1 MTSKLKN
8 TDTNE
13 KLENIIQQ
21 ISKLKPYLEQHYHI
35 KSIGVFGS
43 FVRNEQQAHSD
54 LDLLVEFSHAVSLL
68 TFIEIENK
76 LSSYL
81 GFKVD
86 LVIKKTLKPRI
97 GQQILSEV
105 VMIPG

>member
-1 MTSKLKN
+1 MAITKLN
-8 TDTNE
+8 ETNTNE
-13 KLENIIQQ
+13 KLESIIRQ
-21 ISKLKPYLEQHYHI
+21 INELKPYLEQHYHV

-43 FVRNEQQAHSD
+43 YVRKEQQIHSD
-54 LDLLVEFSHAVSLL
+54 LDLLVEFSQAVNLF

-81 GFKVD
+81 GIKVD
-86 LVIKKTLKPRI
+86 LVMKKTLKPRI

-105 VMIPG
+105 VMI

>member
-1 MTSKLKN
+1 MTSKLKD

-21 ISKLKPYLEQHYHI
+21 ISKLKPFLEQHYHI

-43 FVRNEQQAHSD
+43 FVRKEQQTHSD
-54 LDLLVEFSHAVSLL
+54 LDLLAEFSQTVSLL

-81 GFKVD
+81 GLKVD
-86 LVIKKTLKPRI
+86 LVMKKTLKPRI
-97 GQQILSEV
+97 GQQILNEV
-105 VMIPG
+105 VMI

>member
-1 MTSKLKN
+1 MRK
-8 TDTNE
+8 
-13 KLENIIQQ
+13 
-21 ISKLKPYLEQHYHI
+21 
-35 KSIGVFGS
+35 
-43 FVRNEQQAHSD
+43 EQQTHSD

-86 LVIKKTLKPRI
+86 LVMKKTLKPRI

>member
-43 FVRNEQQAHSD
+43 FVRKEQQTHSD
-54 LDLLVEFSHAVSLL
+54 LDLLVEFSQAVSLF

-81 GFKVD
+81 GLKVD
-86 LVIKKTLKPRI
+86 LVMKKTLKPRI
-97 GQQILSEV
+97 GQQILNEV
-105 VMIPG
+105 VMI

>member
-1 MTSKLKN
+1 MAISKLNK

-13 KLENIIQQ
+13 KLESIIQQ
-21 ISKLKPYLEQHYHI
+21 ISKIKPYLEQHYHV

-43 FVRNEQQAHSD
+43 YVRKEQQTHSD
-54 LDLLVEFSHAVSLL
+54 LDLLVEFSQAVSLL

-81 GFKVD
+81 GIKVD
-86 LVIKKTLKPRI
+86 LVMKKTLKPRI
-97 GQQILSEV
+97 GQQVLSEV
-105 VMIPG
+105 VMI

>member
-1 MTSKLKN
+1 MTSKLKD

-43 FVRNEQQAHSD
+43 FVRKEQQTHSD
-54 LDLLVEFSHAVSLL
+54 LDLLVEFKQAVSLL

-81 GFKVD
+81 GLKVD
-86 LVIKKTLKPRI
+86 LVMKKTLKPRI
-97 GQQILSEV
+97 GQQILNEV
-105 VMIPG
+105 VMI